1 MVAIV
6 KADRLTKQVMSGDQ
20 PLTILHE
27 ASFTVEA
34 GDSLAIL
41 GASGSGKSTLLGLLA
56 GLDAPTSGTVYLD
69 GTDIFS
75 FDEDSRA
82 RLRGRLA
89 GFVFQSFQLL
99 PALTALENV
108 MLPLELHGAADA
120 KERAAETLRRV
131 GLNERMTHLPKH
143 LSGGEQQRVAIARAF
158 VVQPKILFADEP
170 TGNLDA
176 ATGSQIIE
184 LMLELNRAQGTTL
197 ILVTHDE
204 ALAGRCNRQLHLAA
218 GRVLDRHS
226 GAGRNPDSQTIS
238 GTAGQTPLINSAG
251 FRPAPE

>member
-1 MVAIV
+1 MSEIV
-6 KADRLTKQVMSGDQ
+6 KAEGLTKQVESGDQ
-20 PLTILHE
+20 PLVILHDVNF
-27 ASFTVEA
+27 SVNA

-108 MLPLELHGAADA
+108 MLPLELHGATDA
-120 KERAAETLRRV
+120 KDRAAETLRRV
-131 GLNERMTHLPKH
+131 GLEQRMTHLPKH

-176 ATGSQIIE
+176 ATGSQIIA

-204 ALAGRCNRQLHLAA
+204 ALARRCIRQLHLAA
-218 GRVLDRHS
+218 GRVM
-226 GAGRNPDSQTIS
+226 
-238 GTAGQTPLINSAG
+238 
-251 FRPAPE
+251 